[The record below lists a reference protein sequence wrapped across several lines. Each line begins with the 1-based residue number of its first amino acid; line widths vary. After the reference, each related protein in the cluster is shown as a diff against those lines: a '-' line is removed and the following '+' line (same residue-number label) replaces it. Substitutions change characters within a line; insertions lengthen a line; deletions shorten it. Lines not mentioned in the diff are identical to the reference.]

1 MKRLVFIITTDSVV
15 LILYTCHMNTRINI
29 LRGGMRMNFFE
40 DELMKEAVREVLH
53 QQKASTTMLQ
63 RRFHIGYNRAR
74 RLIEHM
80 EAVGIISGKNGY
92 EARKIIMDE
101 DEIYQKFLDI

>member
-1 MKRLVFIITTDSVV
+1 
-15 LILYTCHMNTRINI
+15 MNTRINI

-101 DEIYQKFLDI
+101 AVIKDKYL

>member
-1 MKRLVFIITTDSVV
+1 
-15 LILYTCHMNTRINI
+15 
-29 LRGGMRMNFFE
+29 MNFFE
-40 DELMKEAVREVLH
+40 DELMKAAVQEVLH

-80 EAVGIISGKNGY
+80 EAAGIIS
-92 EARKIIMDE
+92 
-101 DEIYQKFLDI
+101 

>member
-29 LRGGMRMNFFE
+29 LRGGMNFFE

-101 DEIYQKFLDI
+101 TEIRRMIQDITQ

>member
-1 MKRLVFIITTDSVV
+1 
-15 LILYTCHMNTRINI
+15 
-29 LRGGMRMNFFE
+29 MNFFE
-40 DELMKEAVREVLH
+40 DELMKAAVQEVLH

-80 EAVGIISGKNGY
+80 EAAGITKTALIIVSPALGSIY
-92 EARKIIMDE
+92 EKSKLYDGE
-101 DEIYQKFLDI
+101 

>member
-1 MKRLVFIITTDSVV
+1 
-15 LILYTCHMNTRINI
+15 MNI
-29 LRGGMRMNFFE
+29 FE
-40 DELMKEAVREVLH
+40 DELMKAAVQEVLR

-80 EAVGIISGKNGY
+80 EAAGIISGKNGY
-92 EARKIIMDE
+92 EVRKIIMDE

>member
-1 MKRLVFIITTDSVV
+1 MT
-15 LILYTCHMNTRINI
+15 
-29 LRGGMRMNFFE
+29 MNFFE
-40 DELMKEAVREVLH
+40 DELMKAAVQEVLH

-80 EAVGIISGKNGY
+80 EAAGIISGKNGY

-101 DEIYQKFLDI
+101 TEIRRMIQDITQ